1 MTSRRDFPEL
11 LLARARAG
19 EREALDRLLGLYRNY
34 LRLLARTQVKIV
46 LRGRLDP
53 SDLVQEVLANAF
65 EGFNQFKGATEGE
78 LTQWLRKILVR
89 QLADQVK
96 RHESQKRDVRRE
108 FSLDALDRSVVEAE
122 GILVSRLSSPS
133 SQAARRERSVLLADA
148 LEKLPAD
155 YREVIILRHLER
167 VEFSEIARRMDRSA
181 GAVRMLWVRALEK
194 LRAALGEE
202 E

>member
-1 MTSRRDFPEL
+1 MSRHRDAPEIL
-11 LLARARAG
+11 LVRARAG

-34 LRLLARTQVKIV
+34 LRLLARTQIKVV

-65 EGFNQFKGATEGE
+65 ERFDQFKGATEGE

-96 RHESQKRDVRRE
+96 GHQSQKRDVRRE
-108 FSLDALDRSVVEAE
+108 LSLDALDRSVVEAE

-148 LEKLPAD
+148 LEQLPAD

-167 VEFSEIARRMDRSA
+167 VEFSEIARRMGRSA

-194 LRAALGEE
+194 LRAVLE
-202 E
+202 

>member
-1 MTSRRDFPEL
+1 MPARNDSPEL

-19 EREALDRLLGLYRNY
+19 EREALDKLLGLYRNY
-34 LRLLARTQVKIV
+34 LRLLARTQINAT
-46 LRGRLDP
+46 LRVRVDP
-53 SDLVQEVLANAF
+53 SDLVQEVLKNAF
-65 EGFNQFKGATEGE
+65 QGFDQFAGRTEGE

-96 RHESQKRDVRRE
+96 GHQSQKRDVRRDL
-108 FSLDALDRSVVEAE
+108 SLDALDRSVVEAE

-148 LEKLPAD
+148 LEQLPAD
-155 YREVIILRHLER
+155 YREVIIWRHLER
-167 VEFSEIARRMDRSA
+167 VEFTEIGRRMGRSA

-194 LRAALGEE
+194 LRIVLGED
-202 E
+202 